1 MNYTGNTTTLQNIFF
16 AFAITTFGA
25 ITPAVA
31 QEATTE
37 ASVAVVSIEER
48 FVSALQSHFAEGGR
62 ELADFAE
69 FYAARNNQP
78 IWADGNT
85 QSMLALL
92 TTIEQALHHGLP
104 LESYNTAN
112 LEALWMAGNLPEDLA
127 ALEAVAAQTY
137 VKFAKEISSGVLNPS
152 DIYEEI
158 SLDVL
163 DPSDIHE
170 EINVTRQEI
179 NTTRRVPKTRDVL
192 RAVAAAND
200 KAAYYQ
206 TLPPSAPEYALLLDL
221 KKDLEALISGE
232 GWGPLVPIGDT
243 LRPGQSNAR
252 VAALRMRLQQRG
264 YDLIDATSTAYSK
277 DLVAAVKAFQ
287 IDFGLNSDGI
297 VGPQT
302 LASINVQPA
311 GRLKQVIVNLE
322 RVRWMNYDLGDRH
335 IYVNIPD
342 YTASVMDYGVP
353 TLSFRVVVGTDEN
366 QTTEFSNSMTHMII
380 NPTWNVPYSIA
391 SEEYLPKLLS
401 DPTLLERENIRME
414 VLGSGQIVDSTA
426 IDFSL
431 FTEETFPFLLRQQPG
446 PWNALGRV
454 KFMFPNKYNIYLHDT
469 PSRSLFAQD
478 ARAFSHGCVRVQKP
492 MELAYTLLSL
502 QETDPKG
509 TFTTALESEEET
521 QIALE
526 KPVPVHIV
534 YRTVWFDALGDV
546 QYRHDVYGRDALV
559 YDALIN
565 VGVTLPALES

>member
-1 MNYTGNTTTLQNIFF
+1 
-16 AFAITTFGA
+16 
-25 ITPAVA
+25 
-31 QEATTE
+31 
-37 ASVAVVSIEER
+37 
-48 FVSALQSHFAEGGR
+48 
-62 ELADFAE
+62 
-69 FYAARNNQP
+69 
-78 IWADGNT
+78 
-85 QSMLALL
+85 
-92 TTIEQALHHGLP
+92 
-104 LESYNTAN
+104 
-112 LEALWMAGNLPEDLA
+112 
-127 ALEAVAAQTY
+127 
-137 VKFAKEISSGVLNPS
+137 
-152 DIYEEI
+152 
-158 SLDVL
+158 
-163 DPSDIHE
+163 
-170 EINVTRQEI
+170 
-179 NTTRRVPKTRDVL
+179 
-192 RAVAAAND
+192 
-200 KAAYYQ
+200 
-206 TLPPSAPEYALLLDL
+206 
-221 KKDLEALISGE
+221 
-232 GWGPLVPIGDT
+232 
-243 LRPGQSNAR
+243 
-252 VAALRMRLQQRG
+252 MRLQQRG

-366 QTTEFSNSMTHMII
+366 QTAEFSDSMTHMII

-446 PWNALGRV
+446 PWNVLGRV

-469 PSRSLFAQD
+469 PSRSLFAED

-492 MELAYTLLSL
+492 MEFAYTLLSL

-521 QIALE
+521 QIDLK

-534 YRTVWFDALGDV
+534 YRTVWFDASGDV